1 MLLPYGILIGL
12 VNCMV
17 LYMSNEYP
25 GGTGVGLFEFNVD
38 FIHTGKTVSVYLL
51 KFVLSLFTEYLL

>member
-1 MLLPYGILIGL
+1 
-12 VNCMV
+12 MV

-38 FIHTGKTVSVYLL
+38 FIHTGKTVS
-51 KFVLSLFTEYLL
+51 EYLLNLTQFLF

>member
-1 MLLPYGILIGL
+1 
-12 VNCMV
+12 MV